1 MRDIIAYSTVETL
14 LEILLLIL
22 INIVPKKTISMNV
35 DLLEVLPRKSCSQCP
50 NSAVSV
56 KKRDNPS
63 WLG

>member
-35 DLLEVLPRKSCSQCP
+35 DFLEVLPRKSCFQWP

-63 WLG
+63 WF

>member
-35 DLLEVLPRKSCSQCP
+35 DFLEDLPRKSCSQCP

-56 KKRDNPS
+56 ENVAILP
-63 WLG
+63 G